1 MSTAPKTPEKK
12 EGELPASLPLF
23 CVSSI
28 ILLPRTNL
36 PLNIFEPNYLD
47 MVSYAL
53 SKARLIGI
61 VQPKESKEKQAKPA
75 LFTIGCAGKII
86 SFAETEDGRFLINL
100 RGVSRFKI
108 IKENL
113 SHSSFRCGEI
123 DWQPFN
129 KDKTEPKKTE
139 FERPRLMSLIK
150 HYFDLYAIGTDWDI
164 LKNSS
169 DEELISSLC
178 LTCPFEPSEK
188 QALLEA
194 PTFLERVETL
204 MALLEMA
211 CLRQN
216 DGERAR
222 RH

>member
-12 EGELPASLPLF
+12 EAALPASLPLF

-36 PLNIFEPNYLD
+36 PLNVFEPHYLD
-47 MVSYAL
+47 MVSHAL
-53 SKARLIGI
+53 GKARMIGL
-61 VQPKESKEKQAKPA
+61 VQPKENKERQPKPA
-75 LFTIGCAGKII
+75 LYTVGCMGLIT
-86 SFAETEDGRFLINL
+86 SFAETEDRRFLINL
-100 RGVSRFKI
+100 RGISRFKM
-108 IKENL
+108 IKETP
-113 SHSSFRCGEI
+113 SHGSFRCAEI
-123 DWQPFN
+123 DWQPFD
-129 KDKTEPKKTE
+129 KDTEKPKKTA
-139 FERPRLMSLIK
+139 FERARLMSLLR
-150 HYFDLYAIGTDWDI
+150 HYFDLQAIVTDWDI

-178 LTCPFEPSEK
+178 LSCPFEPSEK

-194 PTFLERVETL
+194 PTFLERVQTL

-222 RH
+222 H